1 MNNQRYIPLGVLTS
15 ILSLSA
21 LPLWS
26 DNDNVL
32 PESLPEVQ
40 NSLSVS
46 DSLVIDSAAGQTEHD
61 GAKVHTIHIQ
71 SRAYQDRIVLRW
83 APSDY
88 VSWRMGLTYG
98 YTLRRI
104 DRQHMEGTD
113 IATNLK
119 PISEQEFVAR
129 FGEADTVAMAAG
141 ELIYGVQPSFDG
153 SLTINQIM
161 EEQEGIYSFAMFICD
176 MRPDVAE
183 AMGLCYVDRNAQ
195 SQVEYDYVVSPAM
208 EDSTFLWQA
217 TVHNAGKLGDYQP
230 EPYAYSPIDSVKP
243 PLTVE
248 LIWPNIWYSAYDI
261 ERRDGKYGEW
271 QTVNSKPYMTG
282 NEIFDPDGNRVNIY
296 NDAVPA
302 PGSYQYRIAAYDLFG
317 ERTEPG
323 PAIDVEVPD
332 MIPPAA
338 PLITMFFIQSNDT
351 LMDIHIRKA
360 ELEDDMK
367 TYRAYY
373 YNKELYGET
382 WLPLEGEYSFV
393 PTDTVLTVRVKD
405 LTTGVICVAAVDQ
418 AGNEG
423 YSAPMPYNVEDKTPP
438 SVPQHLRANV
448 SPSGIAVLRWSPSP
462 EPDVHYYDLFYANDT
477 THTSFQM
484 PRPMS
489 RDTIAFDTLDLSA
502 MHQFRYYQV
511 MAVDWAGNESARS
524 PWLQVLR
531 PNFKAPQPCRLDSM
545 WQNDE
550 GLYSR
555 WIPSPE
561 PDIKEY
567 RILRRR
573 NMRVVGP
580 DGTMQYEPWVLI
592 RTLPADSVRADDR
605 LYVHDKPHA
614 DRNHRYHYCIESIN
628 TTGIASG
635 ASLYA
640 QYQWNGPIN
649 VDVRLKLEAS
659 YREEENVVQLA
670 WEVKGLKS
678 DYRPG
683 GYYIIYRRLPGQED
697 FTELVTL
704 DLSEVKYSNLRF
716 PADSRIEY
724 RMRYRNEDLRVG
736 PFSNIVSVVTPQRD

>member
-1 MNNQRYIPLGVLTS
+1 MNNTRYIPLTLVTG

-26 DNDNVL
+26 DDDV
-32 PESLPEVQ
+32 PQPMPSP
-40 NSLSVS
+40 SVA
-46 DSLVIDSAAGQTEHD
+46 DSLLTDSALTPTADD
-61 GAKVHTIHIQ
+61 GTKLHTIHIQ

-98 YTLRRI
+98 YSVRRI
-104 DRQHMEGTD
+104 DRQHMEAQD
-113 IATNLK
+113 IATSLK
-119 PISEQEFVAR
+119 PLSEEQFVAR
-129 FGEADTVAMAAG
+129 FGEQDTVAMAAG

-153 SLTINQIM
+153 SLSINQIM
-161 EEQEGIYSFAMFICD
+161 EEQEGIYSFAMLVCD

-183 AMGLCYVDRNAQ
+183 AMGLCFTDRTALP
-195 SQVEYDYVVSPAM
+195 QVEYDYVVTPCM
-208 EDSTFLWQA
+208 DDSTFLWQA
-217 TVHNAGKLGDYQP
+217 TVHDAGRLGDYKP
-230 EPYAYSPIDSVKP
+230 EAYAYAPIDSVKP
-243 PLTVE
+243 PLSVQ

-261 ERRDGKYGEW
+261 ERREGKDGSW
-271 QTVNSKPYMTG
+271 LTVNSKPYMTG
-282 NEIFDPDGNRVNIY
+282 NEIFDPDGNRINIY
-296 NDAVPA
+296 NDVVPA
-302 PGSYQYRIAAYDLFG
+302 PGSYQYRIAGYDLFG
-317 ERTEPG
+317 ERSEPG

-338 PLITMFFIQSNDT
+338 PLITMFFIQPGDT
-351 LMDIHIRKA
+351 LVDIHIRKA
-360 ELEDDMK
+360 ELEDDMQ

-373 YNKELYGET
+373 YNKELYGEA
-382 WLPLEGEYSFV
+382 WLPLEADYPFV

-405 LTTGVICVAAVDQ
+405 LTTGAICVAAVDQ
-418 AGNEG
+418 SGNEG
-423 YSAPMPYNVEDKTPP
+423 YSAPMPYHVEDKTPP
-438 SVPQHLRANV
+438 SVPQHLRARV
-448 SPSGIAVLRWSPSP
+448 SPSGIAVVMWSPSP

-477 THTSFQM
+477 THTPHQM
-484 PRPMS
+484 PRPMT

-524 PWLQVLR
+524 PWLQVSR
-531 PNFKAPQPCRLDSM
+531 PNFKAPQVCRLDSM
-545 WQNDE
+545 WQNDN

-573 NMRVVGP
+573 NIRVLNPRGE
-580 DGTMQYEPWVLI
+580 MQYEPWVLI
-592 RTLPADSVRADDR
+592 DILPADSVRADGR
-605 LYVHDKPHA
+605 LYVHDCPRA
-614 DRNHRYHYCIESIN
+614 DRQHRYHYCIESVN
-628 TTGIASG
+628 TTGTASG

-640 QYQWNGPIN
+640 HYQWNGPIN
-649 VDVRLKLEAS
+649 VDVQLKLEAN
-659 YREEENVVQLA
+659 YREEEKVVQLA

-704 DLSEVKYSNLRF
+704 SLDEVQYTNLRF

-736 PFSNIVSVVTPQRD
+736 PFSNIVTVVTPLRD